1 MWIVLII
8 LLEISF
14 IINFYFIKLRLKNEN
29 LKLSDRKWTCKHCDT
44 IHDRDINAAINILN
58 EGLRILSGMVVPST
72 QSEAQIR
79 HSLGNAQ
86 AYEVCSSM

>member
-29 LKLSDRKWTCKHCDT
+29 LKLSDRKWTCKHCGT
-44 IHDRDINAAINILN
+44 IHDRDINASINILN
-58 EGLRILSGMVVPST
+58 EGLRISGMVVPST
-72 QSEAQIR
+72 QAEAQIR
-79 HSLGNAQ
+79 HSFGNAQ
-86 AYEVCSSM
+86 ACEVCSSM